1 MLENGE
7 NKDTQ
12 EIFNK
17 AEDQH
22 IAEENVMK
30 NGETAS
36 VPEDKGEAPEAAVNK
51 EGAAGDENDQ
61 AKLQKLLDEQTKR
74 AQDYYDRLLRLQADF
89 ENFRRRSRQE
99 KDDFYKYASEQLVIA
114 LLPVL
119 DNFGLALATEGDSI
133 EGFKAGVQMI
143 HRQLLDVLAAE
154 GVTPIQAMGEP
165 FDPTRH
171 EAVAQDDSGEHP
183 ANTIV
188 EEFRKGYCL
197 RDKVIRPAM
206 VKVAVTL

>member
-1 MLENGE
+1 MLTNDKKKDAQEISGEVKEQHMVEENGME
-7 NKDTQ
+7 
-12 EIFNK
+12 
-17 AEDQH
+17 
-22 IAEENVMK
+22 

-36 VPEDKGEAPEAAVNK
+36 ITKDTKADSQAGNK
-51 EGAAGDENDQ
+51 EGAPVEENDQ
-61 AKLQKLLDEQTKR
+61 TKLQKLLDEQTQR
-74 AQDYYDRLLRLQADF
+74 AQEYYDRMLRLQADF
-89 ENFRRRSRQE
+89 ENFRRRTRQE
-99 KDDFYKYASEQLVIA
+99 KDDFYKYASEQLVTA

-119 DNFGLALATEGDSI
+119 DNFALALATGGDSV
-133 EGFKAGVQMI
+133 EGFKEGVQMI

-154 GVTPIQAMGEP
+154 GVTPIQAVGEP

-183 ANTIV
+183 ANTVV

-206 VKVAVTL
+206 VKVAVAL